1 MNGGM
6 ERRYYCESVRHRAH
20 KIADFS
26 WKEVERV
33 LSLDF
38 GFPWRE
44 SYWYD
49 LEIGRVGRS
58 VSHQCVPAVSNL
70 YRGLGSWTRD
80 RLSKTWSRHSGW
92 QNRACW

>member
-6 ERRYYCESVRHRAH
+6 ERRYYCEGARHWTH

-26 WKEVERV
+26 RKEVERA
-33 LSLDF
+33 LSSDV
-38 GFPWRE
+38 GFPWRK
-44 SYWYD
+44 SCYDD

-58 VSHQCVPAVSNL
+58 VSYQCVPAVSNL
-70 YRGLGSWTRD
+70 YRGLDFWMRD

-92 QNRACW
+92 RN